1 MRVDPSR
8 FRTRVTFDRL
18 TVARGASGGM
28 QRSWVPI
35 GARWCEVLHRSGSI
49 QPATDSS
56 GGTAPRSSVQ
66 VATWFDSAIAEQF
79 SFTLAGVRYVIS
91 HIDNVG
97 QESVHM
103 VITAE
108 REVGNA

>member
-1 MRVDPSR
+1 MRVDTSR
-8 FRTRVTFDRL
+8 FRTRVQFDRL
-18 TVARGASGGM
+18 NVARGASGGM

-35 GARWCEVLHRSGSI
+35 GARWCEVQHRTGSI

-66 VATWFDSAIAEQF
+66 VATWFDAAIAEQCGF
-79 SFTLAGVRYVIS
+79 VLAGVRYVIS

-97 QESVHM
+97 QEGVHM

-108 REVGNA
+108 REVRNA